1 MRKLPLLALVP
12 TLLLWTGAAQAQS
25 EGDYGSSSMPSIIL
39 PEQLTS
45 PITGDFN
52 PADGGPPQNAEGPS
66 AEGGESWQ
74 QPYSAPGEE
83 TLDPETN

>member
-12 TLLLWTGAAQAQS
+12 MLVLWTGAAEAQS
-25 EGDYGSSSMPSIIL
+25 EGDYGNSMPSIIL

-52 PADGGPPQNAEGPS
+52 PADGGSPQNAEG